1 MWRARIRKPG
11 DVQERA
17 ALEVFIAR
25 DLYGL
30 DAADWAHLTG
40 TFTFGG
46 DSDSKAELDEIIHLS
61 RAGWGNEG

>member
-1 MWRARIRKPG
+1 MKERAR
-11 DVQERA
+11 
-17 ALEVFIAR
+17 LEVFIAR

-46 DSDSKAELDEIIHLS
+46 DSDSKAGLDEIIRLS
-61 RAGWGNEG
+61 AAGWDAP

>member
-1 MWRARIRKPG
+1 MK
-11 DVQERA
+11 ERA

-46 DSDSKAELDEIIHLS
+46 ESDSKAELDEIIRLS
-61 RAGWGNEG
+61 RAGWGGE